1 MPPARPRIGL
11 ALSAVGG
18 ILTAI
23 SVYQPWY
30 GLGFTPAAVGAAEQE
45 ISSVPG
51 LSQYADR
58 VGAAAS
64 TVTGHPLI
72 ALSAHQVLHHVSVAL
87 LVIGAA
93 AILLSLIALASAA
106 PAPPLQTNQLL
117 AGLGVIGAILS
128 VYRMIDPPNPA
139 PGFITLSLRVGSFI
153 ALAGC
158 AAIVAGSLW
167 PTREPA
173 ADAAPAD
180 PAGVWSE
187 LSGWT
192 PS

>member
-106 PAPPLQTNQLL
+106 PVLPPQSGQLL
-117 AGLGVIGAILS
+117 AGLGLIGAILTA
-128 VYRMIDPPNPA
+128 YRMIDPPNPA
-139 PGFITLSLRVGSFI
+139 PGFFTLSLRVGPFL
-153 ALAGC
+153 ALVGC
-158 AAIVAGSLW
+158 GAIVAGSLW
-167 PTREPA
+167 PTRERV
-173 ADAAPAD
+173 ADEAPAD